1 MASKGD
7 LASETNLHCVR
18 RSFKSFLGDGEGGG
32 RGVAERGIRSGKRVL
47 HDLALTLLF
56 TIPHPALFSSLS
68 RIPFFVR
75 LLNKHTLQNTN

>member
-32 RGVAERGIRSGKRVL
+32 GGRGVAERGIRFGKRVL

-56 TIPHPALFSSLS
+56 HDSAS
-68 RIPFFVR
+68 RTFFIAFPNPVFCPSP
-75 LLNKHTLQNTN
+75 K